1 MQLETLDAAHHAPY
15 YSLGRP
21 GPAIRHVWFCLHG
34 HEQPVAELAAQ
45 LVHLDTPERL
55 LILPQAPVTGLSA
68 EQSVWFTP
76 ASLGPNLAFTRT
88 FLDQLADHILTA
100 CPPDTPYTV
109 LGYGHGATAASVWL
123 ASNRFRYERLIFYA
137 AVFPSGIRRAQLF
150 AALPHHPIVVAATT
164 ADTFTP
170 EAEGQ
175 GLVLDLRAA
184 GQSAQLRY
192 VDDGPLTLAALGAG
206 GDGSGAR

>member
-1 MQLETLDAAHHAPY
+1 MQLETLATAHNAHY
-15 YSLGRP
+15 YSLGQP
-21 GPAIRHVWFCLHG
+21 GPGIRHVWFCLHG

-55 LILPQAPVTGLSA
+55 LILPQAPVPGSSSG
-68 EQSVWFTP
+68 QSVWFAP
-76 ASLGPNLAFTRT
+76 ASFGPDLALTRAY
-88 FLDQLADHILTA
+88 LDQLADYILAA
-100 CPPDTPYTV
+100 CPPGTPCTV
-109 LGYGHGATAASVWL
+109 LGYGHGATAAGVWL
-123 ASNRFRYERLIFYA
+123 ADNRFAYERLIFYA
-137 AVFPSGIRRAQLF
+137 AVFPATIRRPDLF

-164 ADTFTP
+164 AATFTP

-175 GLVLDLRAA
+175 ALLLDLRAA

-206 GDGSGAR
+206 GDGSAAR